1 MEPSIEPTLHLKNL
15 ATPYAWTSLT
25 FGIWNGKEIQQKRR
39 GSVTVKCEGSTMNLL
54 SLFFLPLLLVL
65 SVPFA
70 IFAAFTTAI
79 ALSALTLRALIVY
92 IELTIVVIHN
102 YVFLRLLSKPSRRPR
117 TPSGRDGAHKRR
129 KRRSSGG
136 SAVSDQGLVVPV
148 DRDARGYVLASSVG
162 IERDF
167 EGVGGWSLSG
177 PNEDTLWTS
186 MNSRLELSAGE
197 RQRRHRRSLT
207 ASGIPSGNTEGRLR
221 REWRY
226 SQAGI
231 SMSPIMSR
239 ARTPPA
245 TALGQPGSSEG
256 YFSFQP
262 MTRMDLSGEGMNKNK
277 SQGSHHISPSPSTV
291 SSGSSSKTSNLTMKN
306 PP

>member
-1 MEPSIEPTLHLKNL
+1 
-15 ATPYAWTSLT
+15 
-25 FGIWNGKEIQQKRR
+25 
-39 GSVTVKCEGSTMNLL
+39 MNLL
-54 SLFFLPLLLVL
+54 SFFLPPLLLVL

-70 IFAAFTTAI
+70 AFAAFTTTI

-92 IELTIVVIHN
+92 IELAIVVIHN
-102 YVFLRLLSKPSRRPR
+102 YVFLRPPSKTSRRPR
-117 TPSGRDGAHKRR
+117 TPSGRDSTHKRR

-136 SAVSDQGLVVPV
+136 SAVSDQGLVATVG
-148 DRDARGYVLASSVG
+148 RDGGGYVLASSVG

-197 RQRRHRRSLT
+197 RQLRHRRSLT
-207 ASGIPSGNTEGRLR
+207 ASGIPSSNTEGRLR

-226 SQAGI
+226 SQAGV
-231 SMSPIMSR
+231 SMSPIMFR

-245 TALGQPGSSEG
+245 TALGPYGISEG

-262 MTRMDLSGEGMNKNK
+262 MTRMDPSGEAMNKNK
-277 SQGSHHISPSPSTV
+277 SRSSHHTPPSPSTV
-291 SSGSSSKTSNLTMKN
+291 SSESSSKTSNLTMKN